1 MRLLMTLLA
10 MPVLFAANPE
20 LLKVKSVYLLPMG
33 SGLDQY
39 LANQLLKSGTYVVVT
54 DPANADAVF
63 TDTIGPA
70 LEHKLAE
77 LYPVAKVAKED
88 EEEEEEKVKTEEPA
102 KLTFRRGGRGMVFLI
117 ERKSRQVVWSTFE
130 LPRDSRP
137 GSLDK
142 SAQKIVDQL
151 KKDLGP
157 KIQ

>member
-33 SGLDQY
+33 SGLDQF
-39 LANQLLKSGTYVVVT
+39 LANQLLKSGIYVVVT

-63 TDTIGPA
+63 TDAIGPA

-77 LYPVAKVAKED
+77 LYPVVKED
-88 EEEEEEKVKTEEPA
+88 EEEDEEKVKTEEPA
-102 KLTFRRGGRGMVFLI
+102 KLTFRRGGRGMVFLV

-130 LPRDSRP
+130 LPRDTRP

-151 KKDLGP
+151 KKDLGA